1 MILVPL
7 FDLKF
12 LTEFAAGGVGNFKSA
27 ALGAEHILCASSYHR
42 AGIEKLF
49 HLLEKL
55 AEVTRA
61 CDQTQPPLQSPTCA
75 SIACSSAATAM
86 VGTVTSTIPAKVV
99 VVSNMLAELM
109 MT

>member
-1 MILVPL
+1 MARRTHPERDKLQ
-7 FDLKF
+7 
-12 LTEFAAGGVGNFKSA
+12 SR
-27 ALGAEHILCASSYHR
+27 EHR
-42 AGIEKLF
+42 KLF

-61 CDQTQPPLQSPTCA
+61 CDRTRALAQSPTWA

-86 VGTVTSTIPAKVV
+86 VGTVTSTIPASVV